1 MFESK
6 ATKAKIICLSEVVFP
21 GDVSL
26 KNTEGADYK
35 MVHPEG
41 KSAAAEKDPRTLFIT
56 WFGTASGK
64 CPPDQG
70 DSWQEATME
79 MDNMFVPTGKITL
92 SSQRYIVTV
101 TTDVDCK
108 DSKKALVFVK
118 ERQEAHLSNSLVTPD
133 RMVPPSF
140 LLGDT

>member
-6 ATKAKIICLSEVVFP
+6 ATKAKIICLSEVVLP

-26 KNTEGADYK
+26 KNTEDADYK
-35 MVHPEG
+35 MVPPEG
-41 KSAAAEKDPRTLFIT
+41 KSAAAEKDPRTLFT
-56 WFGTASGK
+56 SRFGTASGK

-70 DSWQEATME
+70 DSWQETTME
-79 MDNMFVPTGKITL
+79 IDNMFLPTGKITL
-92 SSQRYIVTV
+92 SPQRYIVTF

-108 DSKKALVFVK
+108 DSTEALVFLK
-118 ERQEAHLSNSLVTPD
+118 ERQEAHLSNSLLTGH
-133 RMVPPSF
+133 RMGPPSF

>member
-6 ATKAKIICLSEVVFP
+6 ATKAKTICLSEVVFP

-26 KNTEGADYK
+26 KNTEDADYK
-35 MVHPEG
+35 TVHPEG
-41 KSAAAEKDPRTLFIT
+41 KSAPAEKDPRTLFMT
-56 WFGTASGK
+56 RFGTASGQ

-70 DSWQEATME
+70 DSWQETTME
-79 MDNMFVPTGKITL
+79 IDNMFLPTGKITL
-92 SSQRYIVTV
+92 SSQRFIVTF

-108 DSKKALVFVK
+108 DSKKALVVLK
-118 ERQEAHLSNSLVTPD
+118 ERQEAHLSNSLVTQD
-133 RMVPPSF
+133 RTGPPSF